1 MWEYVK
7 HPEHQHDNFRE
18 TQTIWKHL
26 ENGLMMFYNRNEL
39 YSYSKFNIYKK
50 LQQTNASTQNLPFLL
65 IHCHLHNLSQ
75 AYRAPAGSL
84 RKGIL

>member
-7 HPEHQHDNFRE
+7 HPEYQHDNFRE
-18 TQTIWKHL
+18 TQTMWKHL

-50 LQQTNASTQNLPFLL
+50 LQQTNASTQNLPF
-65 IHCHLHNLSQ
+65 HSDSLSPTQ
-75 AYRAPAGSL
+75 PFPSL
-84 RKGIL
+84 